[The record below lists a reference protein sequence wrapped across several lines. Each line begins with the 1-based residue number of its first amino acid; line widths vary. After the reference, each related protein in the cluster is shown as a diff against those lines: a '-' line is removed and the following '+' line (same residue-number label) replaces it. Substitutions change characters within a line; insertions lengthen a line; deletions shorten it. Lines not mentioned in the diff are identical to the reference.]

1 MIVLIDLMDKI
12 KTLSFT
18 DFFFSSIDFF
28 PKRLFSPNKQL
39 YKLIQQILT
48 NRRPSVSNACAT
60 AEFNWKAR
68 TSLFGDQSPEANSL
82 DNLGS

>member
-39 YKLIQQILT
+39 YKLIP
-48 NRRPSVSNACAT
+48 N
-60 AEFNWKAR
+60 E
-68 TSLFGDQSPEANSL
+68 
-82 DNLGS
+82 